1 MNQNVKRTP
10 LERGEPT
17 VIAQEIAEMT
27 NGEKAVTAQRV
38 RDVWN
43 GLQQSAPV
51 LELVEKARARIA
63 RRATRKGKVAA

>member
-1 MNQNVKRTP
+1 MSQNVKRPP

-17 VIAQEIAEMT
+17 VIAQEIANMT
-27 NGEKAVTAQRV
+27 KGEKAVTAQRV

-63 RRATRKGKVAA
+63 RRAVKQVVPA